1 MNKLAIIGHQGCGDL
16 FSMNSIYN
24 YYFNELSEGLIFAR
38 NRTIKNILEG
48 IYNKKSN
55 IQIEIPLLVD
65 WQTESNETCIYCQ
78 QDGSLRCPSGLSATC
93 KIIDYEYYRSKNFK
107 VIKLGAFNNYKK
119 WDLFLNN
126 ERKLFSSFSHA
137 FYKYEK
143 IEIGQR
149 IKLFEIYQDSEDISN
164 FSSNNNSKYM
174 VIHDDVKR
182 GLGISFFEIWKHF
195 FKKKYRLNGISVN
208 MVDQI
213 RILENANEIHF
224 IDSSYSV
231 MIYFLSFHNEKI
243 KNVPKYLHTL
253 NRQDRDINIYLN
265 PTPLNWY
272 FL

>member
-16 FSMNSIYN
+16 FSQNSIYN
-24 YYFNELSEGLIFAR
+24 YYFNEFSEGLIFAR
-38 NRTIKNILEG
+38 DRTIKNILEG

-78 QDGSLRCPSGLSATC
+78 QYGSLRCPSGLSATC

-119 WDLFLNN
+119 WELFLNN
-126 ERKLFSSFSHA
+126 EKNLFSSFSHA

-143 IEIGQR
+143 IELVQR
-149 IKLFEIYQDSEDISN
+149 IKLFQIYQDSEAIAN
-164 FSSNNNSKYM
+164 FSSINSKYI

-182 GLGISFFEIWKHF
+182 GLGISFFKIWRHF
-195 FKKKYRLNGISVN
+195 FKKKYRLNGISTN

-265 PTPLNWY
+265 PPPLNWY